1 MSRFYSELLIF
12 CNLSFPG
19 ESATHY
25 LVKNT
30 VRTFKELGV
39 RVHFDLK
46 LCDYSIRITFLLR
59 CCAMLWCNFLQVLKE
74 RRENKVTTLELSST
88 FLPQANRNKLLQYIL
103 GFTLLWPRHLL
114 LQLGPQAPSSK
125 GLLMVTSKQSQVL
138 LCGKLYQEVPSR
150 NCSPVAG
157 SQSSPLAP
165 VWDSLS

>member
-39 RVHFDLK
+39 RVHFDLE

-59 CCAMLWCNFLQVLKE
+59 CCAMLC
-74 RRENKVTTLELSST
+74 
-88 FLPQANRNKLLQYIL
+88 
-103 GFTLLWPRHLL
+103 
-114 LQLGPQAPSSK
+114 
-125 GLLMVTSKQSQVL
+125 
-138 LCGKLYQEVPSR
+138 
-150 NCSPVAG
+150 AG
-157 SQSSPLAP
+157 SEGAKREQGDHTGAEQHFSTSGQS
-165 VWDSLS
+165 